1 MQDFEKLGVFYLG
14 REYDLTRKAAED
26 SLILYDSKDLVTH
39 AVCVGMTGS
48 GKTGLC
54 ISLIEEA
61 AIDGIPSI
69 LIDPKGD
76 LSNLFL
82 TFPQLRGEDFLPWI
96 NAEDAAKKGLSPE
109 DYANQQAATWKKGL
123 GDWGEDGGRIQRLRD
138 AAEFAIYTPGSNAGM
153 PVSILKSFAV
163 PPFEILDDG
172 EMLQERINTT
182 VTSLL
187 GMVGIS
193 ADPLTSREHILVST
207 IIARTWLDG
216 HDLDLASLIQAI
228 QTPPMTRIGVLDL
241 EAFYPAR
248 DRFNLVLALNNLVA
262 SPGFATWM
270 EGVPLDIGQI
280 LYTPKGKP
288 RVAIFSIAHLGDAE
302 RMFFVS
308 LLLNQFLGWMRTQ
321 SGTTSLRA
329 LVYMDEIFG
338 YFPPVANPPSKL
350 PLLTLLKQARA
361 FGVGIVLAT
370 QNPVDLDY
378 KGLSNTGTWFIGRL
392 QTERDKARV
401 MDGLEGAVTAAGAS
415 FDRSRME
422 QIISGLGNRVFL
434 MNNTHEDEPVVF
446 TTRWAMS
453 YLRGPLTR
461 SQIKILMD
469 PYKARLPIAA
479 PAAATRTRPA
489 AAAAVTGASD
499 DAAPPS
505 TSFDED
511 APAAVALGKAPARAT
526 PGAQAAGLQP
536 TLPPDVSQFFI
547 PVRGSGG
554 MLVYQPVLVGAAKIR
569 YADARSKIDT
579 ADSTIVVTAISDA
592 AVPVNW
598 DESVAPEWS
607 LKDVE
612 KKPSKP
618 GQFADLPVA
627 AGRAKSYVSW
637 SRDFVDWVY
646 STRRLELFRS
656 PGTGA
661 ISNPGESERD
671 FRVRLSQV
679 VHEQRDEAVDTLR
692 RKYASK
698 RAALVEKIRRAQQAE
713 DREQNQ
719 ASQAKVQTIISVSAT
734 ILGAILGRKTVS
746 SSTVGKA
753 TTAARGVGRAMQQD
767 DDVTRAQ
774 ENVQV
779 SQQQLVDLDAD
790 LKAEIEALAARN
802 DPATED
808 MDTLVLKP
816 KKSDIAVQ
824 LVSLVWT
831 PYWQNANGMLTPAW

>member
-26 SLILYDSKDLVTH
+26 SLILYDSRDLVTH

-61 AIDGIPSI
+61 TLDNIPSI

-82 TFPQLRGEDFLPWI
+82 TFPQLRGEDFFPWI
-96 NAEDAAKKGLSPE
+96 NVEDAAKKGLTPE
-109 DYANQQAATWKKGL
+109 DYANQQAAAWKKGL
-123 GDWGEDGGRIQRLRD
+123 SDWGEDGARIQRLRD
-138 AAEFAIYTPGSNAGM
+138 AAEFVIYTPGSNAGV
-153 PVSILKSFAV
+153 PVSILKSFAA

-172 EMLQERINTT
+172 ELLQERINTT
-182 VTSLL
+182 VTSLM

-193 ADPLTSREHILVST
+193 ADPLTSREHILIST
-207 IIARTWLDG
+207 IIGQSWREG
-216 HDLDLASLIQAI
+216 RDLDLASLIQAI
-228 QTPPMTRIGVLDL
+228 QSPPMTRIGVLDL
-241 EAFYPAR
+241 EAFYPAK

-280 LYTPKGKP
+280 LRTPKGKP

-308 LLLNQFLGWMRTQ
+308 MLLNQFLGWMRTQ

-338 YFPPVANPPSKL
+338 YFPPIANPPSKL

-461 SQIKILMD
+461 SQIKVLMD
-469 PYKARLPIAA
+469 PYKARQPILTAA
-479 PAAATRTRPA
+479 PATRPA
-489 AAAAVTGASD
+489 PVI
-499 DAAPPS
+499 
-505 TSFDED
+505 
-511 APAAVALGKAPARAT
+511 APAMADADEAASPSEEEAVAPVALGKAPARAT
-526 PGAQAAGLQP
+526 PGAPAAGLQP

-554 MLVYQPVLVGAAKIR
+554 MLVYQPMLVGAAKVR
-569 YADARSKIDT
+569 YADARAKIDT
-579 ADSTIVVTAISDA
+579 AETITVMTAIADA

-598 DESVAPEWS
+598 EESVEPEWS

-618 GQFADLPVA
+618 GQFADLPAA
-627 AGRAKSYVSW
+627 AGRAKSYQAW

-661 ISNPGESERD
+661 ISNASESERD
-671 FRVRLSQV
+671 FCVRLSQV
-679 VHEQRDEAVDTLR
+679 VHEQRDDATETLR
-692 RKYASK
+692 KKYAPK
-698 RAALVEKIRRAQQAE
+698 RAALVEKIRRAQQAV

-719 ASQAKVQTIISVSAT
+719 ASQAKMQTAISVGAT
-734 ILGAILGRKTVS
+734 LIGAFLGRKTVS

-753 TTAARGVGRAMQQD
+753 TTAARGVGRAMQQG

-774 ENVQV
+774 ETVRV
-779 SQQQLVDLDAD
+779 LQQQLEDLDAE
-790 LKAEIEALAARN
+790 LESEIKALAARN
-802 DPATED
+802 DPAIED

>member
-26 SLILYDSKDLVTH
+26 SLILYDSRDLVTH

-61 AIDGIPSI
+61 TLDNIPSI

-82 TFPQLRGEDFLPWI
+82 TFPQLRGEDFFPWI
-96 NAEDAAKKGLSPE
+96 NVEDAAKKGLTPE
-109 DYANQQAATWKKGL
+109 DYANQQAAAWKKGL
-123 GDWGEDGGRIQRLRD
+123 SDWGEDGARIQRLRD
-138 AAEFAIYTPGSNAGM
+138 AAEFVIYTPGSNAGV
-153 PVSILKSFAV
+153 PVSILKSFAA

-172 EMLQERINTT
+172 ELLQERINTT
-182 VTSLL
+182 VTSLM

-193 ADPLTSREHILVST
+193 ADPLTSREHILIST
-207 IIARTWLDG
+207 IIGQSWREG
-216 HDLDLASLIQAI
+216 RDLDLASLIQAI
-228 QTPPMTRIGVLDL
+228 QSPPMTRIGVLDL
-241 EAFYPAR
+241 EAFYPAK

-280 LYTPKGKP
+280 LRTPKGKP

-308 LLLNQFLGWMRTQ
+308 MLLNQFLGWMRTQ

-338 YFPPVANPPSKL
+338 YFPPIANPPSKL

-461 SQIKILMD
+461 SQIKVLMD
-469 PYKARLPIAA
+469 PYKARQPILTAA
-479 PAAATRTRPA
+479 PATRPA
-489 AAAAVTGASD
+489 PVI
-499 DAAPPS
+499 
-505 TSFDED
+505 
-511 APAAVALGKAPARAT
+511 APAMADADEAASPSEEEAVAPVALGKAPARAT
-526 PGAQAAGLQP
+526 PGAPTAGLQP

-554 MLVYQPVLVGAAKIR
+554 MLVYQPMLVGAAKVR
-569 YADARSKIDT
+569 YADARAKIDT
-579 ADSTIVVTAISDA
+579 AETITVMTAIADA

-598 DESVAPEWS
+598 EESVEPEWS
-607 LKDVE
+607 LKNVE
-612 KKPSKP
+612 KKPTKP
-618 GQFADLPVA
+618 GQFADLPAA
-627 AGRAKSYVSW
+627 AGRAKSYQAW

-661 ISNPGESERD
+661 ISNASESERD

-679 VHEQRDEAVDTLR
+679 VHEQRDDATETLR
-692 RKYASK
+692 KKYAPK
-698 RAALVEKIRRAQQAE
+698 RAALVEKIRRAQQAV

-719 ASQAKVQTIISVSAT
+719 ASQAKMQTAISVGAT
-734 ILGAILGRKTVS
+734 LIGAFLGRKTVS

-753 TTAARGVGRAMQQD
+753 TTAARGVGRAMQQG

-774 ENVQV
+774 ETVRV
-779 SQQQLVDLDAD
+779 LQQQLEDLDAE
-790 LKAEIEALAARN
+790 LESEIKALAARN
-802 DPATED
+802 DPAIED

>member
-26 SLILYDSKDLVTH
+26 SLILYDSRDLVTH

-61 AIDGIPSI
+61 TLDNIPSI

-82 TFPQLRGEDFLPWI
+82 TFPQLRGEDFFPWI
-96 NAEDAAKKGLSPE
+96 NVEDAAKKGLTPE
-109 DYANQQAATWKKGL
+109 DYANQQAAAWKKGL
-123 GDWGEDGGRIQRLRD
+123 SDWGEDGARIQRLRD
-138 AAEFAIYTPGSNAGM
+138 AAEFVIYTPGSNAGV
-153 PVSILKSFAV
+153 PVSILKSFAA

-172 EMLQERINTT
+172 ELLQERINTT
-182 VTSLL
+182 VTSLM

-193 ADPLTSREHILVST
+193 ADPLTSREHILIST
-207 IIARTWLDG
+207 IIGQSWREG
-216 HDLDLASLIQAI
+216 RDLDLASLIQAI
-228 QTPPMTRIGVLDL
+228 QSPPMTRIGVLDL
-241 EAFYPAR
+241 EAFYPAK

-280 LYTPKGKP
+280 LRTPKGKP

-308 LLLNQFLGWMRTQ
+308 MLLNQFLGWMRTQ

-338 YFPPVANPPSKL
+338 YFPPIANPPSKL

-461 SQIKILMD
+461 SQIKVLMD
-469 PYKARLPIAA
+469 PYKARQPILTAA
-479 PAAATRTRPA
+479 PATRPA
-489 AAAAVTGASD
+489 PVIAPAMADADEAASPSEEEAAAPV
-499 DAAPPS
+499 
-505 TSFDED
+505 
-511 APAAVALGKAPARAT
+511 VLGKAPARAT
-526 PGAQAAGLQP
+526 PGAPAAGLQP

-554 MLVYQPVLVGAAKIR
+554 MLVYQPMLVGAAKVR
-569 YADARSKIDT
+569 YADARAKIDT
-579 ADSTIVVTAISDA
+579 AETITVMTAIADA

-598 DESVAPEWS
+598 EESVEPEWS

-618 GQFADLPVA
+618 GQFADLPAA
-627 AGRAKSYVSW
+627 AGRAKSYQAW

-661 ISNPGESERD
+661 ISNASESERD

-679 VHEQRDEAVDTLR
+679 VHEQRDDATETLR
-692 RKYASK
+692 KKYAPK
-698 RAALVEKIRRAQQAE
+698 RAALVEKIRRAQQAV

-719 ASQAKVQTIISVSAT
+719 ASQAKMQTAISVGAT
-734 ILGAILGRKTVS
+734 LIGAFLGRKTVS

-753 TTAARGVGRAMQQD
+753 TTAARGVGRAMQQG

-774 ENVQV
+774 ETVRV
-779 SQQQLVDLDAD
+779 LQQQLEDLDAE
-790 LKAEIEALAARN
+790 LESEIKALAARN
-802 DPATED
+802 DPAIED

>member
-26 SLILYDSKDLVTH
+26 SLILYDSRDLVTH

-61 AIDGIPSI
+61 TLDNIPSI

-82 TFPQLRGEDFLPWI
+82 TFPQLRGEDFFPWI
-96 NAEDAAKKGLSPE
+96 NVEDAAKKGLTPE
-109 DYANQQAATWKKGL
+109 DYANQQAAAWKKGL
-123 GDWGEDGGRIQRLRD
+123 SDWGEDGARIQRLRD
-138 AAEFAIYTPGSNAGM
+138 AAEFVIYTPGSNAGV
-153 PVSILKSFAV
+153 PVSILKSFAA

-172 EMLQERINTT
+172 ELLQERINTT
-182 VTSLL
+182 VTSLM

-193 ADPLTSREHILVST
+193 ADPLTSREHILIST
-207 IIARTWLDG
+207 IIGQSWREG
-216 HDLDLASLIQAI
+216 RDLDLASLIQAI
-228 QTPPMTRIGVLDL
+228 QSPPMTRIGVLDL
-241 EAFYPAR
+241 EAFYPAK

-280 LYTPKGKP
+280 LRTPKGKP

-308 LLLNQFLGWMRTQ
+308 MLLNQFLGWMRTQ

-338 YFPPVANPPSKL
+338 YFPPIANPPSKL

-461 SQIKILMD
+461 SQIKVLMD
-469 PYKARLPIAA
+469 PYKARQPILTAA
-479 PAAATRTRPA
+479 PATRPA
-489 AAAAVTGASD
+489 PVI
-499 DAAPPS
+499 
-505 TSFDED
+505 
-511 APAAVALGKAPARAT
+511 APAMADADEAASPSEEEAVAPVALGKAPARAT
-526 PGAQAAGLQP
+526 PGAPAAGLQP

-554 MLVYQPVLVGAAKIR
+554 MLVYQPMLVGAAKVR
-569 YADARSKIDT
+569 YADARAKIDT
-579 ADSTIVVTAISDA
+579 AETITVMTAIADA

-598 DESVAPEWS
+598 EESVEPEWS

-618 GQFADLPVA
+618 GQFADLPAA
-627 AGRAKSYVSW
+627 AGRAKSYQAW

-661 ISNPGESERD
+661 ISNASESERD

-679 VHEQRDEAVDTLR
+679 VHEQRDDATETLR
-692 RKYASK
+692 KKYAPK
-698 RAALVEKIRRAQQAE
+698 RAALVEKIRRAQQAV

-719 ASQAKVQTIISVSAT
+719 ASQAKMQTAISVGAT
-734 ILGAILGRKTVS
+734 LIGAFLGRKTVS

-753 TTAARGVGRAMQQD
+753 TTAARGVGRAMQQG

-774 ENVQV
+774 ETVRV
-779 SQQQLVDLDAD
+779 LQQQLEDLDAE
-790 LKAEIEALAARN
+790 LESEIKALAARN
-802 DPATED
+802 DPAIED

>member
-14 REYDLTRKAAED
+14 REYDLAKKAMED
-26 SLILYDSKDLVTH
+26 NLILYDSKDLVTH

-54 ISLIEEA
+54 INLIEEA

-76 LSNLFL
+76 LCNLFL
-82 TFPQLRGEDFLPWI
+82 TFPQLRGEDFLPWV
-96 NAEDAAKKGLSPE
+96 NAEDAAKKGLTSE
-109 DYANQQAATWKKGL
+109 DYANQQAALWKKGL
-123 GDWGEDGGRIQRLRD
+123 SDWGEDGARIQRLRD
-138 AAEFAIYTPGSNAGM
+138 AAEFVIYTPGSNAGV

-163 PPFEILDDG
+163 PPFEIIDDG
-172 EMLQERINTT
+172 ELLQERINTT

-187 GMVGIS
+187 GMLGIN

-207 IIARTWLDG
+207 VIGQSWREG
-216 HDLDLASLIQAI
+216 RDLDLASLIQAI
-228 QTPPMTRIGVLDL
+228 QAPSMTRIGVLDL
-241 EAFYPAR
+241 ESFYPAK
-248 DRFNLVLALNNLVA
+248 DRFSLVLALNNLVA
-262 SPGFATWM
+262 SPGFASWM

-280 LYTPKGKP
+280 IYTPKGKP

-308 LLLNQFLGWMRTQ
+308 LLLNQVLGWMRTQ

-338 YFPPVANPPSKL
+338 FFPPIANPPSKL
-350 PLLTLLKQARA
+350 PLLTLLKQGRA

-378 KGLSNTGTWFIGRL
+378 KGLSNAGTWFIGRL

-401 MDGLEGAVTAAGAS
+401 MDGLEGAAVAANAN
-415 FDRSRME
+415 FDRAQTE
-422 QIISGLGNRVFL
+422 QIISGLGSRVFL
-434 MNNTHEDEPVVF
+434 MNNTHEDAPVVF

-461 SQIKILMD
+461 SQIKVLMD
-469 PYKARLPIAA
+469 PYKARMAAA
-479 PAAATRTRPA
+479 PAAAAAPTAGVQARPPSAAPAAPTSTPEEEPAAVPLGQPPTRVSA
-489 AAAAVTGASD
+489 AAA
-499 DAAPPS
+499 
-505 TSFDED
+505 
-511 APAAVALGKAPARAT
+511 
-526 PGAQAAGLQP
+526 AQAAGLQP

-554 MLVYQPVLVGAAKIR
+554 TLIYQPRLVGAAKIR
-569 YADARSKIDT
+569 YADSKSKVDT
-579 ADSTIVVTAISDA
+579 ADNVIFETAISDA

-598 DESVAPEWS
+598 DESVVPEWS
-607 LKDVE
+607 LKDLE
-612 KKPSKP
+612 KAPSKP
-618 GQFADLPVA
+618 GQFADLPAV
-627 AGRAKSYVSW
+627 AGRARSYVAW
-637 SRDFVDWVY
+637 NRDFVDWAY
-646 STRRLELFRS
+646 STHKLELFRS

-679 VHEQRDEAVDTLR
+679 VHEQRDDAADMLR
-692 RKYASK
+692 KKYAPK
-698 RAALVEKIRRAQQAE
+698 LAALQEKIRRAELAV
-713 DREQNQ
+713 DREKNQ
-719 ASQAKVQTIISVSAT
+719 ASQAKMQTAISVGATII
-734 ILGAILGRKTVS
+734 GAFLGRKSVS
-746 SSTVGKA
+746 TSTIGKA
-753 TTAARGVGRAMQQD
+753 TTAARGVGRAMQQGE
-767 DDVTRAQ
+767 DVTRAQ
-774 ENVQV
+774 ENVQAM
-779 SQQQLVDLDAD
+779 QQQLAD
-790 LKAEIEALAARN
+790 LEADMKAEVDALAAKT

-831 PYWQNANGMLTPAW
+831 PYWQNASGVLTPAW